1 MVSMK
6 VRMRLPGL
14 LIPLAL
20 ALAPFSLAAEV
31 TIGLT
36 LPTLDP
42 SLGPLAADLELE
54 SAQLVGEIQDSLT
67 GVMTE
72 KPALMGGMGNAAAWG
87 SIVPRS
93 LGGPIVPSIDFG
105 FDCAIYAEPL
115 NGHTGSVVSGMGE
128 SSDEPVGAA
137 VQPFVI
143 VAKYPLDRWFPR
155 YYAGASLGLMA
166 FDAAKYRMRTFSSG
180 LTLGYRFPPSAKGAL
195 EWHGVSLECGADFA
209 YSNFG
214 MKFRPGR
221 VSQDV
226 TLDEDGAGPLPSFTS
241 TLSVD
246 PEVLAELKTQS
257 FALTGVVSSGFT
269 VIDAISLFC
278 GAGLTVS
285 LSRSTLSLESEDEVT
300 ISGHL
305 ADLAQSP
312 CLVKASGTV
321 CSGKGSF
328 IGLVLQGCARFTAGA
343 LTISIPVVW
352 SPARSLGTGLFMGV
366 NF

>member
-1 MVSMK
+1 
-6 VRMRLPGL
+6 MRHPGL
-14 LIPLAL
+14 QIAIAL

-31 TIGLT
+31 TVSLT
-36 LPTLDP
+36 LPTFDSHLA
-42 SLGPLAADLELE
+42 PLVSALE
-54 SAQLVGEIQDSLT
+54 SESSVLVDEINDSLS
-67 GVMTE
+67 GAMTE
-72 KPALMGGMGNAAAWG
+72 KPALMGGMGKAAAWG

-93 LGGPIVPSIDFG
+93 LGGPCVPSIDFG
-105 FDCAIYAEPL
+105 FDCAIYAKPL
-115 NGHTGSVVSGMGE
+115 DRHIKFLVADMDE

-166 FDAAKYRMRTFSSG
+166 FDAEKYRMRTFSTG
-180 LTLGYRFPPSAKGAL
+180 LTLGYRFPGSTKGAL
-195 EWHGVSLECGADFA
+195 VWHGVSLECGADFTC
-209 YSNFG
+209 SNFG

-226 TLDEDGAGPLPSFTS
+226 TLDEDGSGPLDSFTS
-241 TLSVD
+241 TLSVS

-257 FALTGVVSSGFT
+257 FALTGGVSSGVT
-269 VIDAISLFC
+269 VIDAFSLFC

-285 LSRSTLSLESEDEVT
+285 LSRSELSLESKDDVT

-305 ADLAQSP
+305 ADLAESP
-312 CLVKASGTV
+312 CVVSASGTV
-321 CSGKGSF
+321 CSGKGTAAGVF
-328 IGLVLQGCARFTAGA
+328 LQGCARFGAGA
-343 LTISIPVVW
+343 LTISIPVLW
-352 SPARSLGTGLFMGV
+352 SPTRSFGTGLFMGV